1 MKNGKLKKLLALIIC
16 GSMALGM
23 AACGSTTENTESQKE
38 SQSESEQ
45 QSQSQEPETEKTE
58 DDLNNV
64 DLNTTLLLALNVMYN
79 DADSAYY
86 GNEVG
91 PVIKVTGDGQYTVTF
106 DCATDLTDAAKQA
119 GVKGLKYLTSIYI
132 KDYAVTSG
140 KLGASNLTS
149 CNIKWDKIV
158 VDGVELTITN
168 GEAKS
173 GIKTSG
179 IFDTN
184 DPINAWDGSAVAE
197 VEVVDEE
204 AHVINLTTG
213 DNPQKIEVTFTL
225 SETVFK

>member
-1 MKNGKLKKLLALIIC
+1 MKNTMLKKLLTMIVC
-16 GSMALGM
+16 GSMVFSMM
-23 AACGSTTENTESQKE
+23 ACSGNTGDTESESGSEPVSQE
-38 SQSESEQ
+38 SQSSEAGQ
-45 QSQSQEPETEKTE
+45 PADELDS
-58 DDLNNV
+58 V
-64 DLNTTLLLALNVMYN
+64 DLNSTLLLALNVMYN

-91 PVIKVTGDGQYTVTF
+91 PVIQVTGDGQYTVTF
-106 DCATDLTDAAKQA
+106 DCASDLSDTAKSA
-119 GVKGLKYLTSIYI
+119 GVKGLKFLTSIYI

-140 KLGASNLTS
+140 KLGASNLTA

-168 GEAKS
+168 AESKN

-184 DPINAWDGSAVAE
+184 DPINSWDGSAVAE
-197 VEVVDEE
+197 VEIIDAD
-204 AHVINLTTG
+204 AHVLNITTG

-225 SETVFK
+225 SGLTFK